1 MASLRRDAIALSEDS
16 MTTLVPCPSCDR
28 HVKLDAGT
36 ACPFCNADLGRQTS
50 EARNAAPAGG
60 ARRAALLAVS
70 AALASTAFI
79 ACGDDSPTGGSA
91 SGGSSAGGQAQGG
104 DNTGGEVAI
113 GGAGGQETSGGG
125 GAGGD
130 GTGGNIAPPYGAP
143 PV

>member
-1 MASLRRDAIALSEDS
+1 MTMLS
-16 MTTLVPCPSCDR
+16 PCPACDR
-28 HVKLDAGT
+28 HVKLDAGSS
-36 ACPFCNADLGRQTS
+36 CPFCAAYLG
-50 EARNAAPAGG
+50 APGKQPSAGQAPGG

-79 ACGDDSPTGGSA
+79 ACGDDSPTGGSS

-104 DNTGGEVAI
+104 DNAGGQVAI

>member
-1 MASLRRDAIALSEDS
+1 

-28 HVKLDAGT
+28 HVKLDA
-36 ACPFCNADLGRQTS
+36 ASSCPFCAADLRGQRGAES
-50 EARNAAPAGG
+50 NPAPGG

-79 ACGDDSPTGGSA
+79 ACGDDSPTGGSS
-91 SGGSSAGGQAQGG
+91 SGGSSEGGQAQGG
-104 DNTGGEVAI
+104 DNTGGQVAI